1 MTQDQSQPI
10 IKANQVFRSF
20 GSGDNEVV
28 AVGGVDLEVK
38 PGEFLAITGRS
49 GSGKTTLLNVL
60 GGLDRPTRGEVTF
73 QGQDLSRLPESQLTE
88 LRRHKISFVFQSFG
102 LLLILSAYENVEL
115 PLRIN
120 GVGRSERQNRVREAL
135 DMVGLS
141 SRAHHRPYELSGGE
155 QQRIAIA
162 RTLVV
167 EPEMILADE
176 PTGELDAV
184 TGMNIITLLK
194 NVAKEQGIAVIV
206 ATHDLVL
213 AGMAD
218 RVMNMVDGEIQVARA
233 S

>member
-20 GSGDNEVV
+20 GNGDNEVV

-49 GSGKTTLLNVL
+49 GSGKTTLLNML

-73 QGQDLSRLPESQLTE
+73 QGQDLTKLPESQLTE